1 MSILVVPMAKQ
12 FLILEKEIKN
22 VSIQG
27 DDVNVLLEDGSRL
40 FLPLDFLEKLNHYI
54 EDAMRKQGN
63 E

>member
-54 EDAMRKQGN
+54 EDAIRKQGK
-63 E
+63 